1 MAKAKTKVKKKKV
14 IKKKPKAK
22 AYRPMFVQVE
32 DQLPQKPKYERA
44 GQPTK
49 YDPKYNTYVDD
60 YLELNIDEVET
71 NRWNLSGQHI
81 KVRLPTIEGF
91 ALYIGV
97 TRQTLYEWKETHQE
111 FSYSL
116 TRILNEQK
124 KRLLNMGLSGHYN
137 PTIAKLILSSDHGM
151 REKSDITSDDK
162 PLGVSTLKE
171 LDDTTLRNI
180 ATGGRARTSKKG
192 TS

>member
-1 MAKAKTKVKKKKV
+1 MVKKKKAKKVVKKKAKTKAKFVK
-14 IKKKPKAK
+14 PS
-22 AYRPMFVQVE
+22 FVKVE
-32 DQLPQKPKYERA
+32 DQLPQKPKYEHA

-49 YDPKYNTYVDD
+49 YDKKYNSYVDD
-60 YLELNIDEVET
+60 YLELNVDEVET

-81 KVRLPTIEGF
+81 KVRLPTIDGF

-97 TRQTLYEWKETHQE
+97 PRTTVYEWKEAHQE

-116 TRILNEQK
+116 GRIVNEQK

-151 REKSDITSDDK
+151 REKSDVTSDDK
-162 PLGVSTLKE
+162 PIGISALKD
-171 LDDTTLRNI
+171 LDETTLRNI
-180 ATGGRARTSKKG
+180 ATGGPTGTSKKRAR
-192 TS
+192 